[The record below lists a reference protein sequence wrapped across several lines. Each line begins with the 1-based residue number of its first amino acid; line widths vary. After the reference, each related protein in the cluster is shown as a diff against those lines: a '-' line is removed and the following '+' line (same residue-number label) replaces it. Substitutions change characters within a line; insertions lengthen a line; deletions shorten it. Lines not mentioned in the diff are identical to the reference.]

1 MSLTDRL
8 GKKEFLLLAEVD
20 PPKGADPSAFLDMVL
35 GIKGRVDAVAVTDG
49 AHAIMRMT
57 PLAPCRLLLDRN
69 VEPLMVLNG
78 RDRNRLSFQGD
89 LLAAW
94 ALGVKSVLIKE
105 GLDPA
110 IGDQPMAKTS
120 GDLNLEVMLQCIQG
134 LNAGKDLAGEAL
146 QGQTGFTVGAVVRLS
161 DDDGKN
167 RRQAESLKRL
177 SELGVRFVV
186 LGPTYDVNIIDIF
199 KEAAEEAGVELFA
212 SLMFLKSV
220 AMVRY
225 LNNLPGAPS
234 VPNEFLKQMMS
245 TPLKK
250 QAGMEIA
257 KSFLKDIES
266 KCQGA
271 VLIALGWGTRLPE
284 FLTLIG
290 R

>member
-1 MSLTDRL
+1 MSLTDGL
-8 GKKEFLLLAEVD
+8 GQKGFWLLSEVD
-20 PPKGADPSAFLDMVL
+20 PPRGADPSTFLDGVT

-69 VEPLMVLNG
+69 MEPVMVING
-78 RDRNRLSFQGD
+78 RDRNRISFQGD

-105 GLDPA
+105 GLA
-110 IGDQPMAKTS
+110 ASSGDQPMAKS
-120 GDLNLEVMLQCIQG
+120 AGDLNLEMMLQCVQR
-134 LNAGKDLAGEAL
+134 LNDGKDLAGETL
-146 QGQTGFTVGAVVRLS
+146 QGQTGFTAGAIIDVS

-167 RRQAESLKRL
+167 RRKAEGFSRL
-177 SELGVRFVV
+177 AELGVRFVV

-199 KEAAEEAGVELFA
+199 KEAADESGIDLFA
-212 SLMFLKSV
+212 SIMFLKSV

-225 LNNLPGAPS
+225 LNDLPGAPS

-245 TPLKK
+245 NPVKK

-266 KCQGA
+266 KCRGA
-271 VLIALGWGTRLPE
+271 VLIALGWGNRLPE

>member
-1 MSLTDRL
+1 MGLADRL
-8 GKKEFLLLAEVD
+8 GEKGFSLLAEVD
-20 PPKGADPSAFLDMVL
+20 PPKGADPSAFLDAVL
-35 GIKGRVDAVAVTDG
+35 CIKGRVDAVAVTDG

-69 VEPLMVLNG
+69 VEPVMVQNG

-94 ALGVKSVLIKE
+94 ALGVQSVLIKE
-105 GLDPA
+105 GQDPA
-110 IGDQPMAKTS
+110 VGDQPMAKSS
-120 GDLNLEVMLQCIQG
+120 GDLNLEVMLQCIQR
-134 LNAGKDLAGEAL
+134 LNAGEDLAGEAL
-146 QGQTGFTVGAVVRLS
+146 QGQTGFTVGAAIDVS
-161 DDDGKN
+161 DDADQN
-167 RRQAESLKRL
+167 RRKAEGLSRL
-177 SELGVRFVV
+177 SELGARFVV
-186 LGPTYDVNIIDIF
+186 LGPTYDVNVIDVF
-199 KEAAEEAGVELFA
+199 KAAADAAGVELFA

-234 VPNEFLKQMMS
+234 IPHEFLKQMMS
-245 TPLKK
+245 TPVKK

-257 KSFLKDIES
+257 RSFLKDIET

-271 VLIALGWGTRLPE
+271 VLIALGWGARLPE

>member
-1 MSLTDRL
+1 MSLADRL
-8 GKKEFLLLAEVD
+8 GKKGFSLLAEVD
-20 PPKGADPSAFLDMVL
+20 PPKGADPSAFLDTVL

-69 VEPLMVLNG
+69 VEPVMVLNG

-105 GLDPA
+105 GQDPA
-110 IGDQPMAKTS
+110 VGDQPMAKSS
-120 GDLNLEVMLQCIQG
+120 GDLNLEMMLQCIQQ
-134 LNAGKDLAGEAL
+134 LNTGKDLAGEAL
-146 QGQTGFTVGAVVRLS
+146 QGQTGFTVGAIIDVS
-161 DDDGKN
+161 DNAGKN
-167 RRQAESLKRL
+167 RRKAEGLSRL
-177 SELGVRFVV
+177 SELGVRFAV
-186 LGPTYDVNIIDIF
+186 LGPTYDVNIIDVF
-199 KEAAEEAGVELFA
+199 KEAADEAGVELFA

-225 LNNLPGAPS
+225 LNDLPGT
-234 VPNEFLKQMMS
+234 PNIPHEYLKQMMS
-245 TPLKK
+245 TPVKK

-257 KSFLKDIES
+257 GSFLKDIET
-266 KCQGA
+266 KCRGV